1 VRDFFDASCTLAR
14 TFHSSGAMV
23 RRRVEGRARP
33 GGWHR
38 VGVPAL
44 LLLLPAACGDDPVSP
59 AAGEPTDPQVASFAT
74 LVNDH
79 RASVGCGPLTWVPA
93 VADVARAHSVDMY
106 TRGFFDHVNP
116 DGDSPFDRMHDAG
129 LSFSR
134 AAENIAWGYP
144 SPEAVLQGWLDSPGH
159 RTNIEDCSLT
169 EHGVG
174 LHETYWTHL
183 FRTP

>member
-1 VRDFFDASCTLAR
+1 
-14 TFHSSGAMV
+14 MV
-23 RRRVEGRARP
+23 RKRVEGRAQR
-33 GGWHR
+33 GGWSPFR
-38 VGVPAL
+38 APAL
-44 LLLLPAACGDDPVSP
+44 LLVVCIGCGDDPVSP
-59 AAGEPTDPQVASFAT
+59 ETVEGPLDPQLESFAS

-79 RASVGCGPLTWVPA
+79 RVSVGCEPLAWVSA
-93 VADVARAHSVDMY
+93 VADVAEAHSIDMY
-106 TRGFFDHVNP
+106 SRDFFAHVNP
-116 DGDSPFDRMHDAG
+116 DGASPFDRMQDAG

-144 SPEAVLQGWLDSPGH
+144 TPEAVLQGWLDSPGH
-159 RTNIEDCSLT
+159 RANIEDCALT